1 MYVNLILKYCK
12 SVDAFIRRKIF
23 ATPKHTTCKDNSNTR
38 ILSYVNVHYWGP
50 KNCKKRKRFMILTR
64 SRRDERDLVEIN
76 KISKNSA
83 RFVMSLRSRRE
94 KRFFAEVSPITR
106 RDWKG
111 RKIISDTYNASKTAT
126 LHAKNREKLPHGIM
140 ERLHNPPFC
149 THYNLA
155 TI

>member
-12 SVDAFIRRKIF
+12 SVDVFIARKIF

-64 SRRDERDLVEIN
+64 SRRDERDLVEIYE
-76 KISKNSA
+76 ISKNSA
-83 RFVMSLRSRRE
+83 RFCN
-94 KRFFAEVSPITR
+94 VSEIVARKTIFR
-106 RDWKG
+106 RDLANNSARLKG
-111 RKIISDTYNASKTAT
+111 REIISDAYNASKTAT

>member
-12 SVDAFIRRKIF
+12 SVDVFIGRKIF
-23 ATPKHTTCKDNSNTR
+23 APPKHTTCKDNSNTR

-76 KISKNSA
+76 EISKNSA

-94 KRFFAEVSPITR
+94 KRFFAEISPITR
-106 RDWKG
+106 RDWKVEKLSPTHTMHPK
-111 RKIISDTYNASKTAT
+111 RPRYTRKTA
-126 LHAKNREKLPHGIM
+126 KNCHM
-140 ERLHNPPFC
+140 ESWKDCIILLFV
-149 THYNLA
+149 L
-155 TI
+155 TII